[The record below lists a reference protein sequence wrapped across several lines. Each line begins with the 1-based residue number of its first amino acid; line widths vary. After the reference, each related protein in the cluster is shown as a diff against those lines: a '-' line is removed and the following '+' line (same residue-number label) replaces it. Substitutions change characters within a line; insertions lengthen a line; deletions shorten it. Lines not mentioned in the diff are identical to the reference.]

1 MASESGVSL
10 SWGGLDKALNKAT
23 AGISD
28 TRKLMT
34 RIGAAMKGQTVRRFS
49 QGEGPDGQP
58 WKKSRRVE
66 SWRADTKRDSKGR
79 FKKDSGKKSSP
90 PEGQTLVDTARL
102 RASISFSAA
111 PLEAHVGSNVVY
123 ARIHQLGGQAGRGRK
138 ITLPARPYLGLSA
151 DDREEIE
158 ALVAAH
164 LEKSFK

>member
-1 MASESGVSL
+1 MANESGVSL

-58 WKKSRRVE
+58 WEKSK
-66 SWRADTKRDSKGR
+66 RA
-79 FKKDSGKKSSP
+79 
-90 PEGQTLVDTARL
+90 EAEQGQTLVDTARL